1 MKKDWELRHLG
12 FVVHDLDRAIN
23 YYQSLG
29 IGTVGPER
37 IVTSGGDTKSKMRF
51 FHIGSLEIAFLQ
63 PLEGESK
70 HLDFLRNRGEGIQ
83 HIAFIVD
90 DFEKESAALIENG
103 SPVVL
108 SGKEITG
115 EDWALFDTRKV
126 GNVIIELCGPP
137 AK

>member
-1 MKKDWELRHLG
+1 MDKTVE
-12 FVVHDLDRAIN
+12 

-29 IGTVGPER
+29 IATTIKTQDAVDLRTYPNLKVYGKPIDAPLVLKEAQ
-37 IVTSGGDTKSKMRF
+37 VQ
-51 FHIGSLEIAFLQ
+51 IGSLELHLIQ
-63 PLEGESK
+63 PVEGESPIK
-70 HLDFLRNRGEGIQ
+70 EFLDNNGEGIQ
-83 HIAFIVD
+83 HIAFTVD
-90 DFEKESAALIENG
+90 DFEKEKAELIEKG